1 MKKLTVERLL
11 ASTFIVLAL
20 SFTLA
25 VAQKAEEP
33 KELIKAFPPALSQKY
48 SDANHEVEIAQ
59 ARLVAAQQN
68 ARLVLYAIADEM
80 DLTRQEKETCPIGQT
95 QTGGWI
101 FKCPPPA
108 LPKAEPKKP
117 PEASKKP

>member
-1 MKKLTVERLL
+1 MKKFTVERLL

-20 SFTLA
+20 SFSLA

-33 KELIKAFPPALSQKY
+33 KEIIKAFPPALSQKY
-48 SDANHEVEIAQ
+48 SDANHEVELAQ

-80 DLTRQEKETCPIGQT
+80 ELTRQEKETCPIGQT
-95 QTGGWI
+95 QTGAWI

-108 LPKAEPKKP
+108 AAAKEPKKP
-117 PEASKKP
+117 SESKKP